1 MDLRRAT
8 LSTILGSDSK
18 SAGLVNFL
26 VNPSAYDNNIS
37 NLIVRDLND
46 QPSLDL
52 LPSGTVPPNP
62 AELLA
67 DPALSALLADLRE
80 QYDYIFLD
88 CPPVEIVADAQ
99 IINSQADMTLFIVRA
114 GLFRRSELPTLEQM
128 YDTKRYRNM
137 SVVLNG
143 VSDMGDGYGKY
154 RYYKQGYRY
163 SK

>member
-1 MDLRRAT
+1 M
-8 LSTILGSDSK
+8 
-18 SAGLVNFL
+18 
-26 VNPSAYDNNIS
+26 
-37 NLIVRDLND
+37 
-46 QPSLDL
+46 
-52 LPSGTVPPNP
+52 
-62 AELLA
+62 
-67 DPALSALLADLRE
+67 
-80 QYDYIFLD
+80 
-88 CPPVEIVADAQ
+88 ADAQ

-154 RYYKQGYRY
+154 HYYKQGYRY